1 MKATSLPRREARGEC
16 GIMWRM
22 ETNEFEEAKPDID
35 PSTDPSTEG
44 MTNDLEDTKPRR
56 VVAQPVDTA
65 PASSEEALEATSP
78 TLADPD
84 DELAATSA
92 EATRPFQAALTPES
106 SQELL
111 DQDTSRHADVESD
124 ASSTQPTEAHG
135 YEQTIPPP
143 ISAQPSAEQTDADF
157 GSRLQPIHTGATIA
171 QKSGLHKKKTAPKKA
186 WRRPPDWLLIPALGL
201 LGILLI
207 AVISA
212 FGGYASGIELR
223 RSAERTQAAQVVAQQ
238 FQLGLEDMAQG
249 NYYRARQR
257 FEYVIQLAP
266 DYPGATDKLAE
277 TLLYLNATATPTPQ
291 PTPTITPTPDVRAN
305 EELFN
310 QASQAILDKNWD
322 QAIEALLSLRKKDP
336 AYRAVEIDGMLF
348 LALRN
353 RGRDKIVKANLEG
366 GIYDLSLAANFG
378 PLDSEA
384 QGLRNWAQLYITG
397 ASFWGI
403 DWAQVVD
410 YFSQVAPQMPNLMD
424 GSGMTATERYRI
436 ALFEYGN
443 VLAQQGQF
451 CRAVELYQ
459 QSLSI
464 APDPQVQQAL
474 EQAAKGCQQGQP
486 EGTPKPGKKPKN
498 TPTP

>member
-1 MKATSLPRREARGEC
+1 
-16 GIMWRM
+16 MWRM
-22 ETNEFEEAKPDID
+22 ETNEFEEAKPDVD
-35 PSTDPSTEG
+35 PSTQGTS
-44 MTNDLEDTKPRR
+44 NDIEDTKPRR
-56 VVAQPVDTA
+56 VAAQPDNAT
-65 PASSEEALEATSP
+65 PISSEEALEPTSP
-78 TLADPD
+78 TFVSRG
-84 DELAATSA
+84 DEAVATGA
-92 EATRPFQAALTPES
+92 EETRPFQATQTPKTSQEQLDQGGSHGASPES
-106 SQELL
+106 AVGSAEFAE
-111 DQDTSRHADVESD
+111 THA
-124 ASSTQPTEAHG
+124 
-135 YEQTIPPP
+135 YEQTIPPQ
-143 ISAQPSAEQTDADF
+143 ISTQTAAEQTDADF
-157 GSRLQPIHTGATIA
+157 GGRLQPIHTGATIA
-171 QKSGLHKKKTAPKKA
+171 QKTTLRKQKMGVAKGSSARKA

-266 DYPGATDKLAE
+266 NYPGATDKLAE

-291 PTPTITPTPDVRAN
+291 PTPTITPTPDLRAN

-310 QASQAILDKNWD
+310 QASQALLDKNWD
-322 QAIEALLSLRKKDP
+322 QAIEALLSLRKKDA

-353 RGRDKIVKANLEG
+353 RGRDKIVKANLES

-403 DWAQVVD
+403 DWAQVVE

-424 GSGMTATERYRI
+424 SSGMTATERYRV

-486 EGTPKPGKKPKN
+486 EATQKPKKPKN

>member
-1 MKATSLPRREARGEC
+1 
-16 GIMWRM
+16 MWRM
-22 ETNEFEEAKPDID
+22 ETNQYEEPKSDIN
-35 PSTDPSTEG
+35 PSNEG
-44 MTNDLEDTKPRR
+44 TPNEIEDTKPRR
-56 VVAQPVDTA
+56 ISNQPIDAA
-65 PASSEEALEATSP
+65 PVSSEESLESTSP
-78 TLADPD
+78 SLISRG
-84 DELAATSA
+84 DEQAAASV
-92 EATRPFQAALTPES
+92 EETRPFQADLES
-106 SQELL
+106 I
-111 DQDTSRHADVESD
+111 
-124 ASSTQPTEAHG
+124 AHG
-135 YEQTIPPP
+135 HEQTIPPP
-143 ISAQPSAEQTDADF
+143 AMAQPLDAQADPDF
-157 GSRLQPIHTGATIA
+157 GGRLQPIHTGATTA
-171 QKSGLHKKKTAPKKA
+171 QKTKLRKQKTGVAKGSPAKKA

-207 AVISA
+207 AIISA

-223 RSAERTQAAQVVAQQ
+223 RGAERTQAAQVADQQ
-238 FQLGLEDMAQG
+238 FQLGLEDMVQG

-266 DYPGATDKLAE
+266 GYPGATDKLAE
-277 TLLYLNATATPTPQ
+277 TLLYLNATATPTLQ

-310 QASQAILDKNWD
+310 QANQALLDKNWD
-322 QAIEALLSLRKKDP
+322 QAIEALLSLRKKDA
-336 AYRAVEIDGMLF
+336 AYRAVEVDGMLF

-353 RGRDKIVKANLEG
+353 RGWDKIVKANLES

-403 DWAQVVD
+403 DWAQVVE

-424 GSGMTATERYRI
+424 GSGMTASERYRI

-443 VLAQQGQF
+443 TLAQQGQF

-486 EGTPKPGKKPKN
+486 EATQKPGKKPKN